1 MTGLYSPEFCVLV
14 EQVDAD
20 DRFNKP
26 DSQSSAQLTHAI
38 SGSNTHPAEIKQ
50 RELQHS

>member
-20 DRFNKP
+20 HRSVLTRVLCSDR
-26 DSQSSAQLTHAI
+26 T
-38 SGSNTHPAEIKQ
+38 SGC
-50 RELQHS
+50 